1 MLKKKKTKNSFRKDA
16 RKQETEDIERKG
28 CNQKK
33 EMMEN

>member
-16 RKQETEDIERKG
+16 RKEETEDIERKG
-28 CNQKK
+28 YNQKK